1 MSGPWRSM
9 LFTPATRVDRAARIA
24 RTAADVTVVDLE
36 DAVAE
41 ADKERA
47 RAAAWELVAAVAA
60 EAPDLDVFVRVNT
73 LDSPWFADDVAGAAA
88 AGVRGIVVPKAEGV
102 DGVLAVR
109 AACAGDV
116 TVVAGIETAAGVQR
130 VEAIL
135 DAGAFDGCY
144 FGAEDFV
151 ADMGGVRT
159 PEGAEVLYARS
170 KVVLAARVAGV
181 HALDQVVV
189 SVRDDD
195 AFRRDAEAAKALG
208 YPGKLCLHP
217 DQVRL
222 AHEVFTPSPD
232 EVARARR
239 LLDAFAAAGGDSGG
253 VVLFEGEMVDGPAV
267 KRARDVLAR
276 AEA

>member
-41 ADKERA
+41 AEKEQA
-47 RAAAWELVAAVAA
+47 RAAAWELVAAVAE
-60 EAPDLDVFVRVNT
+60 EAPDLDVFVRVNP
-73 LDSPWFADDVAGAAA
+73 LDSPWFADDVAGAVAT
-88 AGVRGIVVPKAEGV
+88 GVRGIVVPKVEGV

-109 AACAGDV
+109 AACADDV
-116 TVVAGIETAAGVQR
+116 TVVAGIETAAGVQA
-130 VEAIL
+130 VDAIL
-135 DAGAFDGCY
+135 GSGVFDGCY
-144 FGAEDFV
+144 FGAEDFI

-159 PEGAEVLYARS
+159 AEGTEVLYARS

-222 AHEVFTPSPD
+222 AHEVFTPSLD

-267 KRARDVLAR
+267 KRARDVLTR